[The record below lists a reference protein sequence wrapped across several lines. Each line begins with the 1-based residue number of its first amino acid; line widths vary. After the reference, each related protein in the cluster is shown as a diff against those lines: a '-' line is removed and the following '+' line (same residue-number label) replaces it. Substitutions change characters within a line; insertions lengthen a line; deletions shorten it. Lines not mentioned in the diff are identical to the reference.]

1 MTNALPKDFAALEPF
16 TEWALPCERDRHR
29 KRIATDLHTVRTFYD
44 AMFPRMNAIMDFL
57 DKIPVDDFDRQP
69 AEVKTLH
76 RLALAF
82 MEVSHPIDMNWR
94 TTDVDDAFP
103 SSRFEF
109 LPPSSVR

>member
-1 MTNALPKDFAALEPF
+1 MTRLPKEFAALEPF
-16 TEWALPCERDRHR
+16 TEWALPSERDRHR
-29 KRIATDLHTVRTFYD
+29 KRIATDLTTVRTFYD
-44 AMFPRMNAIMDFL
+44 AMFPRMPAIIDFL
-57 DKIPVDDFDRQP
+57 DTIPIATFDRQP

-76 RLALAF
+76 HLALAF

-94 TTDVDDAFP
+94 TSDVDDAFP

>member
-1 MTNALPKDFAALEPF
+1 MTGKLPAEFAALEPF
-16 TEWALPCERDRHR
+16 TEWALPSERDRHR
-29 KRIATDLHTVRTFYD
+29 KRIAADLPTVRTFYD
-44 AMFPRMNAIMDFL
+44 AMSPRMPAIIDFL
-57 DKIPVDDFDRQP
+57 DTIPVGDFDRQP

-76 RLALAF
+76 HLALAF

-103 SSRFEF
+103 TSRFEF